1 MEFIQRSDYNVQIK
15 FKYLLE
21 VLGEHKII
29 HKAFVDKIIGSKF
42 YELRIKSHN
51 QIRILV
57 YTLDHENFQESRNI
71 ILLNGFLKRSNTD
84 YKKAIEKANSL
95 INKYIHEF

>member
-1 MEFIQRSDYNVQIK
+1 MQTK

-21 VLGEHKII
+21 ILGEYKII

-57 YTLDHENFQESRNI
+57 YTLDPENFQESRNM
-71 ILLNGFLKRSNTD
+71 IL
-84 YKKAIEKANSL
+84 
-95 INKYIHEF
+95 